1 MLRAIDVHGAS
12 LQHIPQV
19 MVDMAL
25 GGRSTASLAA
35 HLRHNLEALSARRR
49 WLKSGVID
57 WALVAKPAS
66 KITQFAKR
74 KGSSH

>member
-1 MLRAIDVHGAS
+1 MPAHPTFYVKRRVAEAVGAFDLSLPTAADYDWMLRAIDVHGAS

-35 HLRHNLEALSARRR
+35 HLRHNLEAL
-49 WLKSGVID
+49 
-57 WALVAKPAS
+57 
-66 KITQFAKR
+66 
-74 KGSSH
+74 